1 MKTKYHNFSTLRK
14 KIATLLVFSFLSL
27 LMLISCKRSSGSGY
41 TVMKGPFKQSVIE
54 TGEIQAEHSSIVT
67 MPRINSIY
75 GYSFKIISLA
85 ENGKNVK
92 KGDPVIKVDPAS
104 VQKYIIEKRESLE
117 NEIASSNR
125 LKAQILNNMQDLRA
139 QLKNEEASFR
149 IKKIQLEKSAFE
161 SVGIKKVIELE
172 YRQAEIRLNRIKR
185 NLARRPFLDSL
196 DYSIQQIKVVQ
207 RENELKT
214 AEDALNQLIVKS
226 PLDGVFVLEKYS
238 RTGQAYKVGD
248 EVSLGYT
255 IARIPDIRTM
265 KVNGIILENDISRI
279 KTGLKVVVR
288 MDALPNVPFYGRI
301 TKISMVCIPQQDGKK
316 AFQSEVLISGSDPRL
331 KSGMTVRCEY
341 ITFEGENEIYVP
353 NNCLLEE
360 NIHTYCFVKRRGKAI
375 KTEVTTGP
383 SNNMYTVVSGNI
395 RAGLDLIPPE
405 KILTRQ

>member
-1 MKTKYHNFSTLRK
+1 M
-14 KIATLLVFSFLSL
+14 
-27 LMLISCKRSSGSGY
+27 
-41 TVMKGPFKQSVIE
+41 
-54 TGEIQAEHSSIVT
+54 
-67 MPRINSIY
+67 
-75 GYSFKIISLA
+75 
-85 ENGKNVK
+85 
-92 KGDPVIKVDPAS
+92 
-104 VQKYIIEKRESLE
+104 
-117 NEIASSNR
+117 
-125 LKAQILNNMQDLRA
+125 
-139 QLKNEEASFR
+139 

-185 NLARRPFLDSL
+185 NLARKPFLDSL
-196 DYSIQQIKVVQ
+196 DYSIQQIKVIQ

-214 AEDALNQLIVKS
+214 AEEALNQLVVKS

-238 RTGQAYKVGD
+238 RTGQAYKIGD

-255 IARIPDIRTM
+255 VARIPDIRTM

-288 MDALPNVPFYGRI
+288 MDALPNVPFNGRI

-360 NIHTYCFVKRRGKAI
+360 NKHTYCFVKRRGKAI

-383 SNNMYTVVSGNI
+383 SNNIYTVVSGNI
-395 RAGLDLIPPE
+395 RSGQDLVPPE